1 MRSPR
6 RRMARSGPPPLPPR
20 PVLQGGRRR
29 SRLPRLIATV
39 AILAA
44 PVGVAAAAWVSLGD
58 EGASGGTSSPPL
70 AVGSPPVAAAPE
82 EPREPAPLIEAEP
95 VPDVPL
101 GGVDAFHVR
110 LRRPP
115 RAGLV
120 FDVDTGDVLWRRR
133 PVLTLPM
140 ASLTKIMTALIA
152 VEGGEPDD
160 PVRITPAALH
170 YSGSG
175 VGLLPRGRRV
185 RFETLL
191 NGMLIVSGNDAA
203 IALAVHLAG
212 SERRFVALMNR
223 RAVRWGLECTHFAS
237 SHGLEDGNR
246 SCARDLA
253 VMTRLAMAEP
263 RIRRIVRRRQVDFH
277 FPDQGRPPLPLRPQ
291 PADPP
296 GLPRRD
302 RPEDRLHRRG
312 RPLLRGGGPPGRPPP
327 RGGPAQLTRPGQ
339 ARAEAAGRGVR
350 AACRIAPW
358 PLVHGVEFRRSFF
371 SHCVAACFCWRLSRR
386 RRVPPRRRAR

>member
-1 MRSPR
+1 M
-6 RRMARSGPPPLPPR
+6 
-20 PVLQGGRRR
+20 LQAGRRR
-29 SRLPRLIATV
+29 SRLPRLIATI

-58 EGASGGTSSPPL
+58 EGASSGTSSPPL

-133 PVLTLPM
+133 PLLTVPM
-140 ASLTKIMTALIA
+140 ASLTKIMTALLA
-152 VEGGEPDD
+152 VERGQPND
-160 PVRITPAALH
+160 PVRITRAALH
-170 YSGSG
+170 YTGSG

-212 SERRFVALMNR
+212 SERRFVAQMNQ
-223 RAVRWGLECTHFAS
+223 RASQWGLECTHFAS

-263 RIRRIVRRRQVDFH
+263 RIRHIVRRRQVDFH
-277 FPDQGRPPLPLRPQ
+277 FPVKGGRLYLYGHNPLIRMGY
-291 PADPP
+291 AGAI
-296 GLPRRD
+296 GLKTGYTD
-302 RPEDRLHRRG
+302 
-312 RPLLRGGGPPGRPPP
+312 
-327 RGGPAQLTRPGQ
+327 
-339 ARAEAAGRGVR
+339 AAGRCFVGVAR
-350 AACRIAPW
+350 QGGRRLAVVLLNSRDPAKHAPKLLNAAFA
-358 PLVHGVEFRRSFF
+358 
-371 SHCVAACFCWRLSRR
+371 RL
-386 RRVPPRRRAR
+386 